1 MTETTGDDQQARRFV
16 VEFAKGWEQPDFDR
30 FIAHFRRWF
39 DPDVRLSQPLAP
51 DGVGHRALTE
61 QFRRLFVLIPDLSG
75 VVRRWAARADEVFI
89 ELELTGTLG
98 RKPISWT
105 ACDRVVLRKGIAVE
119 RRSYFDPTPLVLA
132 TLRRPT
138 AWPRLLRSALPGTRP
153 HAAAMV

>member
-1 MTETTGDDQQARRFV
+1 MTETTGDDQRARRFV
-16 VEFAKGWEQPDFDR
+16 AEFAKGWEQPDFDE

-39 DPDVRLSQPLAP
+39 AADVRLSQPLAP
-51 DGVGHRALTE
+51 DGVGHRALNE

-75 VVRRWAARADEVFI
+75 IVRRWAAHADEVFI

-98 RKPISWT
+98 RKPITWT
-105 ACDRVVLRKGIAVE
+105 ACDRLVLRGGIAVE

-153 HAAAMV
+153 HPAGTG